1 MFRKIVLSLSLTEEE
16 HDALMRSAAADIREM
31 RDQARY
37 LLREQLEQRGFL
49 ENLLSSQ
56 EKGELPE
63 AAE

>member
-37 LLREQLEQRGFL
+37 LREQLEQRGFL